1 MSRSRPAR
9 SCVATGRNRS
19 RRPLW
24 SSRSRESSARAI
36 AGVGFDVLCQVPDLV
51 FEHVLV
57 VAVAGELDLVQVLE
71 ASSGAGPDPCIGLA
85 RSAALSPLDQRV

>member
-1 MSRSRPAR
+1 M
-9 SCVATGRNRS
+9 
-19 RRPLW
+19 
-24 SSRSRESSARAI
+24 
-36 AGVGFDVLCQVPDLV
+36 F
-51 FEHVLV
+51 LV